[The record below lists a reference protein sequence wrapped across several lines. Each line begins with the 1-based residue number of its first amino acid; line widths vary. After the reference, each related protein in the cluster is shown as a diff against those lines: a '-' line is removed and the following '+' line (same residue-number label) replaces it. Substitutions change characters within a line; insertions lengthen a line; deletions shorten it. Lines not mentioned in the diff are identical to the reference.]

1 MSFNGKL
8 PGKQILVFK
17 IVFLFSAYN
26 KDNPELLNG
35 YYDVRSALEYNI
47 MKKVSDTVLQ
57 TR

>member
-1 MSFNGKL
+1 MANYPVNKFLCLKL
-8 PGKQILVFK
+8 F
-17 IVFLFSAYN
+17 FLFSAYN